1 VLENYKQISKI
12 MTSQFNRSFDADFKY
27 KNRTAATDEER
38 ADDPDYQRYEE
49 EKMNTLKMA
58 TILKELNSP

>member
-1 VLENYKQISKI
+1 